1 MACDEFMIE
10 FETYVHET
18 EDINKVI
25 ERVLKIFPFKNRI
38 KKKKVPG
45 SYKTEIIILSGKADK
60 KDESKVISLL
70 NKIDNKQILE
80 PIKKR
85 IEKNT
90 LFLRI
95 NKQTM
100 KFEDVD
106 DCILIKIMSKNLE
119 NVAKSILG

>member
-18 EDINKVI
+18 EDINKVM
-25 ERVLKIFPFKNRI
+25 ERVLKIFPFKNKI
-38 KKKKVPG
+38 KKKKVSG
-45 SYKTEIIILSGKADK
+45 AYKTEIIVLFGKAEK
-60 KDESKVISLL
+60 KDENKIISLL
-70 NKIDNKQILE
+70 SKISGKQVLK
-80 PIKKR
+80 PIEKR

-100 KFEDVD
+100 AFEDVS

-119 NVAKSILG
+119 NVVKDILG

>member
-1 MACDEFMIE
+1 VACDEFMIE